1 MEWRQGSLLPRM
13 LGQGTWGLQ
22 AVHPVT
28 GGPRWEGQ
36 GVSGQVGGIRARSA
50 WKCGKEALQLPGPHQ
65 PSLPGCVRGAP

>member
-1 MEWRQGSLLPRM
+1 MEWRQGGLLPRM

-36 GVSGQVGGIRARSA
+36 GVSGQVGGIRA
-50 WKCGKEALQLPGPHQ
+50 
-65 PSLPGCVRGAP
+65 